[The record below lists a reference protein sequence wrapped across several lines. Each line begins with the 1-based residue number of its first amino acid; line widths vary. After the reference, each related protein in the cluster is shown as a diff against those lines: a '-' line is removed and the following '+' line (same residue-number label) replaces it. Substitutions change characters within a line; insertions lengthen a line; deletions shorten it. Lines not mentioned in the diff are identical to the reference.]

1 VPTIRFIIASL
12 ARRSSPVY
20 DAGVNGDPGQT
31 PQLPVAFRLNTNQWV
46 GGLAMIVIGLVIIS
60 GLGAAADWAKIPC
73 VALFLALVL
82 YGVRTIMLG
91 AFAEADR
98 LVVRNYFSTHQ
109 IRWPEIARFE
119 YQGSSQAGSWRK
131 SGLKIHLSDGR
142 LISVSAYSPIHFY
155 DSSSAGRQAVEEL
168 EALRQAL
175 SGSDTTA
182 SEPSPDPLGEGHP

>member
-1 VPTIRFIIASL
+1 MP
-12 ARRSSPVY
+12 
-20 DAGVNGDPGQT
+20 GVNSDPVQP

-46 GGLAMIVIGLVIIS
+46 GGLAMILIGLVVIS

-73 VALFLALVL
+73 AALSLALVL

-91 AFAEADR
+91 VFAYADR

-119 YQGSSQAGSWRK
+119 YQGSSGAGSRRK

-142 LISVSAYSPIHFY
+142 LISVSAYSPIQFY
-155 DSSSAGRQAVEEL
+155 DSAGAGRQAVERL

-175 SGSDTTA
+175 SGGGTA
-182 SEPSPDPLGEGHP
+182 ASQPSPDPLGDVHP

>member
-1 VPTIRFIIASL
+1 MIMF
-12 ARRSSPVY
+12 
-20 DAGVNGDPGQT
+20 
-31 PQLPVAFRLNTNQWV
+31 
-46 GGLAMIVIGLVIIS
+46 GLLFLS

-73 VALFLALVL
+73 VAISLALGL

-91 AFAEADR
+91 VFVDSDR

-119 YQGSSQAGSWRK
+119 YQGSSEAGSWRK

-142 LISVSAYSPIHFY
+142 LISVSVYSPIHFY
-155 DSSSAGRQAVEEL
+155 DNVNAGHQALEKL

-175 SGSDTTA
+175 SEGGTA
-182 SEPSPDPLGEGHP
+182 ASQPSPDPLGDVHP